1 MMTITATVEITPND
15 GVTVEQVVEALTT
28 AARTLGR
35 PVVVSAV
42 DPDWVP
48 GPQPGDPLTVRNLT
62 DLPVGSRLRDSVGET
77 MTKGEDRVWRGG
89 RGSSISDPD
98 QFVPAWRPVLVSYP
112 TYPPVNMTSKE
123 N

>member
-35 PVVVSAV
+35 PVVVRAV

-62 DLPVGSRLRDSVGET
+62 DLPVGSRLADRTGMVF
-77 MTKGEDRVWRGG
+77 TKEPGSVWRDTRGG
-89 RGSSISDPD
+89 SITDPVV
-98 QFVPAWRPVLVSYP
+98 FVPHWCPVLVSYP
-112 TYPPVNMTSKE
+112 TYPPVNMTTKE